1 MKTQTVKIA
10 LFSLV
15 AAALMAV
22 PTVSRAEVKA
32 KDAPASAAQA
42 VPAKRHLPFHGKIA
56 AMNAAA
62 STFTVGKQTF
72 SVTAETKITKA
83 DKEAKLADFAVGD
96 YVAGAYKKDGDKLT
110 LLSLNDGGK
119 GEKKK

>member
-32 KDAPASAAQA
+32 KDAPAAADQA

-83 DKEAKLADFAVGD
+83 GKEAKLADFAAGD

-110 LLSLNDGGK
+110 VLSLNDGSK